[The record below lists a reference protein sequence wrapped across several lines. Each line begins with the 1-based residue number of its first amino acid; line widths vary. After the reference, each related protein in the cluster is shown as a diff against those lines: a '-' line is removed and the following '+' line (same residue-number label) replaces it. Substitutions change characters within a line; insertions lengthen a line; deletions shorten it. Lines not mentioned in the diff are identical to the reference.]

1 MRFITYDPLE
11 PERLKETKRQ
21 MNKTCFITG
30 ATHCDCKG
38 RANQTR
44 QNSVKSTFYS
54 GLWRT
59 AFPRSQQVLALPV
72 SDYMIVEQSEGHGL
86 FGIGVPVRTSR
97 HSQL

>member
-1 MRFITYDPLE
+1 MRFITYGPIE
-11 PERLKETKRQ
+11 PEKLKETKRQ
-21 MNKTCFITG
+21 MNKTWFITG

-44 QNSVKSTFYS
+44 QNSVKSAFYS

-59 AFPRSQQVLALPV
+59 AILGSQQVLALPV

-86 FGIGVPVRTSR
+86 FGIGVPMQTSR
-97 HSQL
+97 RF